1 MSRWDIANKLLNLP
15 IRQVFLNAISLPTT
29 HLINLTQSTLT
40 KLQLNEALCIIGT
53 LQTMNPSQEA
63 QLIEEC
69 RIDPAAFRQVFDTW
83 YTPIFG
89 YIYRRT
95 ADYDLSKDIAAETFL
110 KAFLKINSFRWRGI
124 SLSAWLYRI
133 AGNELNQYYRSN
145 KYKPQSLQQLLENP
159 QMERLL
165 RYEADDDRDIIA
177 KEIKA
182 HEDYNRI
189 RVNLLKLDIKYQE
202 VIALR
207 YFEQKT
213 NKEIS
218 LILDKNEGTVKSLL
232 SRRLE
237 KLRALV

>member
-1 MSRWDIANKLLNLP
+1 
-15 IRQVFLNAISLPTT
+15 
-29 HLINLTQSTLT
+29 
-40 KLQLNEALCIIGT
+40 
-53 LQTMNPSQEA
+53 MNPSQEA